1 MKIGKIISVEYD
13 KFRVRL
19 FHTTKTSTITIQG
32 HVYYF
37 GNIGSYLKTY
47 NSTGDFIL
55 CEVIAVVDYNVESKT
70 YSMFNLDSSREL
82 VIKPIGTLDNNGMF
96 CMGVGI
102 YPSLYNDVDI
112 VTIDDMNNILS
123 FRKDENYPETIHQNI
138 SLGTS
143 KNMINYHIKLDI
155 DRFFNIHTAVLGNSG
170 SGKSNTIAHL
180 LQEVLRKKDNHANGA
195 KFILYDVNGEYDKA
209 FIETQLSKDII
220 PVFYKLSAE
229 EDNSGKRMFQLPY
242 YLMNLE
248 EWLAFLMASDRVQKP
263 FWNKVLQET
272 YKFFKIL
279 NSTDTAGKERF
290 CNYFKWKV
298 LNLLNIVAS
307 QVDSDT
313 ARMTAARSVIKR
325 CSELIQSLDAMSVSH
340 LMKFLN
346 DADSKCGISFGDN
359 KEQLIDFIKDENGKV
374 DIESALVIDNE
385 KLRSGEFYDYKF
397 LEAAVELVL
406 IEEEA
411 RGNQR
416 IREFTSTLLSRLD
429 FFINN
434 IECAFMRDN
443 SKQFA
448 NVNDYLDSIFNIGIK
463 ERKNQLIII
472 DTSEADN
479 EVLELTTSVIS
490 RMIFDYRKKQKN
502 EARRYNP
509 VHLILDEAHRYI
521 RKDGNYILQE
531 NIFERIAREGRKYS
545 LYLLISSQRPSELSS
560 TVLSQCG
567 NYIVHRIQ
575 NEMDMKYIY
584 TVLPYF
590 SEDYITKIKQQVPG
604 EALVFGNC
612 VPMPLQIKII
622 QATPDPNSENCKIKE
637 QWFGTAEN
645 DEIIDEVL
653 HKENQLMEEDEE
665 DYSL

>member
-1 MKIGKIISVEYD
+1 
-13 KFRVRL
+13 
-19 FHTTKTSTITIQG
+19 
-32 HVYYF
+32 
-37 GNIGSYLKTY
+37 
-47 NSTGDFIL
+47 
-55 CEVIAVVDYNVESKT
+55 
-70 YSMFNLDSSREL
+70 
-82 VIKPIGTLDNNGMF
+82 
-96 CMGVGI
+96 MGVGI

-123 FRKDENYPETIHQNI
+123 FRKDESYPETIHQNI

-180 LQEVLRKKDNHANGA
+180 LQEVLRKRDNHANGA

-209 FIETQLSKDII
+209 FIETQLSKEITPI
-220 PVFYKLSAE
+220 FYKLSAE
-229 EDNSGKRMFQLPY
+229 EDNSGKKMFQLPY

-279 NSTDTAGKERF
+279 NSTNPAAKKQF

-313 ARMTAARSVIKR
+313 ARMTAARSIINR
-325 CSELIQSLDAMSVSH
+325 CSDLLQSLDATSISH
-340 LMKFLN
+340 LRKFLN
-346 DADSKCGISFGDN
+346 DADGKCDINFGDN
-359 KEQLIDFIKDENGKV
+359 KEQLINFIKNENANI
-374 DIESALVIDNE
+374 DIESAVSIDSE
-385 KLRSGEFYDYKF
+385 KLKSGEFYDYKF

-434 IECAFMRDN
+434 IECAFMRNN

-567 NYIVHRIQ
+567 NYIIHRIQ

-637 QWFGTAEN
+637 QWFGTVN
-645 DEIIDEVL
+645 TDEITDEVV
-653 HKENQLMEEDEE
+653 HEEK
-665 DYSL
+665 

>member
-19 FHTTKTSTITIQG
+19 FHTTKNSTITIQG

-55 CEVIAVVDYNVESKT
+55 CEVVAVVDYNVESKT

-112 VTIDDMNNILS
+112 VTIDDMNNILA
-123 FRKDENYPETIHQNI
+123 FRKDDNYPPTIHQNI
-138 SLGTS
+138 PLGIS
-143 KNMINYHIKLDI
+143 KNMINYQIKLDI
-155 DRFFNIHTAVLGNSG
+155 DCFFNIHTAVLGNSG

-209 FIETQLSKDII
+209 FIEAQLSEDITI
-220 PVFYKLSAE
+220 TFYKLCTE
-229 EDNSGKRMFQLPY
+229 KGKGDVEDFQLPY

-272 YKFFKIL
+272 YKFFKIQ
-279 NSTDTAGKERF
+279 NATDENGKKQF

-313 ARMTAARSVIKR
+313 ARMTAARSIIKR
-325 CSELIQSLDAMSVSH
+325 CSDLLQSLDTTSISP
-340 LMKFLN
+340 LKCFLES
-346 DADSKCGISFGDN
+346 ADSKCSINFGDN
-359 KEQLIDFIKDENGKV
+359 KEQLINFIKSENENI
-374 DIESALVIDNE
+374 DTESALALDSE
-385 KLRSGEFYDYKF
+385 KLKSGEFYDYQF
-397 LEAAVELVL
+397 LEAAVELTL

-429 FFINN
+429 FFLNN
-434 IECAFMRDN
+434 PECAFMRN
-443 SKQFA
+443 NKNKFA
-448 NVNDYLDSIFNIGIK
+448 NVDAYLDSVFNIGLK
-463 ERKNQLIII
+463 RHKTQLIII
-472 DTSEADN
+472 DTSEVEN

-490 RMIFDYRKKQKN
+490 RMIFDYRKKQRN
-502 EARRYNP
+502 EARRWNP

-612 VPMPLQIKII
+612 VPMPLQVKII
-622 QATPDPNSENCKIKE
+622 QANPDPNSENCKIKE
-637 QWFGTAEN
+637 QWFRTISD
-645 DEIIDEVL
+645 DER
-653 HKENQLMEEDEE
+653 
-665 DYSL
+665 